1 MEFKSLNDLVRIAE
15 NALAVQFYGQSSI
28 LRKSVLKVLAHV
40 LGALLYMLSLIAK
53 RIWKNRFVST
63 CDVSALDG
71 FGMEYGLPHK
81 VPLAASGNVSVTLT
95 DGVVSVT
102 IPQDTVLVDQTGKL
116 AYTVKATTVINSG
129 TTTVPVMANE
139 VGYDYNLDAD
149 TVLEFR
155 DDAIAGV
162 ASMASVDVSG
172 GVAEG
177 VEIDGDVYVWGET
190 AEEYRARLLNRIQ
203 NPPNG
208 SAKNDYK
215 LKALRFGF
223 VTDPFVFENKPNTNS
238 VSVALANYKT
248 ESIELTTNQVEEVY
262 RYITDDVRRSIT
274 ADVRVF
280 SVTAV
285 PISLTAAVVPYSE
298 QVRES
303 VSNAIRYYLRNIE
316 PGKTVLFGD
325 VEDAVRSNSVA
336 KSFTIQSAKKNGVTV
351 QSFTFDLDL
360 TDDDNPIAQVAK
372 ILPGD
377 INLVS
382 GE

>member
-1 MEFKSLNDLVRIAE
+1 MEFKSLSDLVRIAE

-71 FGMEYGLPHK
+71 FGTEFGLPHK
-81 VPLAASGNVSVTLT
+81 VPLAASGDVSVTLA

-102 IPQDTVLVDQTGKL
+102 IPQDTVLVDQTGWL
-116 AYTVKATTVINSG
+116 AYTVKETTVINSG

-139 VGYDYNLDAD
+139 VGYDYNLDAN

-155 DDAIAGV
+155 DEAIAGV
-162 ASMASVDVSG
+162 RLMKSVDVAG
-172 GVAEG
+172 GVAEN
-177 VEIDGDVYVWGET
+177 VEIDGDVYVWGES
-190 AEEYRARLLNRIQ
+190 AEEYRVRLLNRIQ

-248 ESIELTTNQVEEVY
+248 ESVELTTNQVEEVY

-360 TDDDNPIAQVAK
+360 TDDDAPVAQVAK

>member
-1 MEFKSLNDLVRIAE
+1 MEFKSLSDLVRIAE

-71 FGMEYGLPHK
+71 FGVEYGLPHK
-81 VPLAASGNVSVTLT
+81 VPLAASGNVSVTLA

-129 TTTVPVMANE
+129 ITTVPVMANE

-155 DDAIAGV
+155 DEAVSGV

-190 AEEYRARLLNRIQ
+190 AEGYRARLLNRIQ
-203 NPPNG
+203 NPVSGG
-208 SAKNDYK
+208 SKNDYW
-215 LKALRFGF
+215 LWATRFQF
-223 VTDPFVFENKPNTNS
+223 VTDAFVIPNKPEVNS
-238 VSVALANYKT
+238 VSVAIANYNS
-248 ESIELTTNQVEEVY
+248 EAIAVGSDQVDEVSAY
-262 RYITDDVRRSIT
+262 MTDDVRRPIT

-280 SVTAV
+280 SVTPVDVQINAV
-285 PISLTAAVVPYSE
+285 VMPFNDNVKESVTAAIK
-298 QVRES
+298 R
-303 VSNAIRYYLRNIE
+303 YLRTVP
-316 PGKTVLFGD
+316 PGSNVTFADL
-325 VEDAVRSNSVA
+325 EIIVRSNSIA
-336 KSFTIQSAKKNGVTV
+336 DTFTVTSAKKGTDSV
-351 QSFTFDLDL
+351 SSLSFDL
-360 TDDDNPIAQVAK
+360 TYGISSVTAEVAK
-372 ILPGD
+372 CS
-377 INLVS
+377 VS
-382 GE
+382 LRNGGA

>member
-81 VPLAASGNVSVTLT
+81 VPLAASGNVSVTLA

-102 IPQDTVLVDQTGKL
+102 ILQDTVLVDQTGKL

-223 VTDPFVFENKPNTNS
+223 VTDPFVFPNTPNTNS
-238 VSVALANYKT
+238 VSIALANYNSS
-248 ESIELTTNQVEEVY
+248 SIALTTSQVEEVSN
-262 RYITDDVRRSIT
+262 YITDDVRRSIT
-274 ADVRVF
+274 SDVRVF
-280 SVTAV
+280 SVTPV
-285 PISLTAAVVPYSE
+285 NVTMTASVTPYN
-298 QVRES
+298 ES
-303 VSNAIRYYLRNIE
+303 VRDSVTSAVRNFLRKIE
-316 PGKTVLFGD
+316 PGKTITFDDLEQSVK
-325 VEDAVRSNSVA
+325 SNSIA
-336 KSFTIQSAKKNGVTV
+336 KTFTIQSAHKGNATVT
-351 QSFTFDLDL
+351 SLAFTLDL
-360 TDDDNPIAQVAK
+360 SDDDNPIAEVAK
-372 ILPGD
+372 INATG
-377 INLVS
+377 ITLVS

>member
-1 MEFKSLNDLVRIAE
+1 MEFKSLSDLVRIAE

-81 VPLAASGNVSVTLT
+81 VPLAASGNVSVTLA

-116 AYTVKATTVINSG
+116 AYTVKAMTVINSG

-162 ASMASVDVSG
+162 ALMASVDVSG

-223 VTDPFVFENKPNTNS
+223 VTDPFVFPNTPNTNS
-238 VSVALANYKT
+238 VSIALANYNSS
-248 ESIELTTNQVEEVY
+248 SIALTTSQVEEVSN
-262 RYITDDVRRSIT
+262 YITDDVRRSIT
-274 ADVRVF
+274 SDVRVF
-280 SVTAV
+280 SVTPV
-285 PISLTAAVVPYSE
+285 NVTMTASVTPYN
-298 QVRES
+298 ES
-303 VSNAIRYYLRNIE
+303 VRDSVTNAVRNYLRKIE
-316 PGKTVLFGD
+316 PGKTITFDDLEQSVK
-325 VEDAVRSNSVA
+325 SNSIA
-336 KSFTIQSAKKNGVTV
+336 KTFTIQSAHKGNTTVT
-351 QSFTFDLDL
+351 SLAFTLDL
-360 TDDDNPIAQVAK
+360 SDDDNPIAEVAK
-372 ILPGD
+372 INATG
-377 INLVS
+377 ITLVS

>member
-1 MEFKSLNDLVRIAE
+1 MEFKSLSDLVRIAE

-81 VPLAASGNVSVTLT
+81 VPLAASGNVSVTLA
-95 DGVVSVT
+95 DGVVSAT

-129 TTTVPVMANE
+129 TTTVPVMAVE
-139 VGYDYNLDAD
+139 VGYDYNLDAG

-155 DDAIAGV
+155 DEPISGV
-162 ASMASVDVSG
+162 ASMVSADVSG
-172 GVAEG
+172 GVAER
-177 VEIDGDVYVWGET
+177 VEINGDVHVWGES
-190 AEEYRARLLNRIQ
+190 AENYRARLLSRIQ

-208 SAKNDYK
+208 SSKNDYE

-223 VTDPFVFENKPNTNS
+223 VTNAYVIPNNPETNS
-238 VSVALANYKT
+238 VSVALANYNSS
-248 ESIELTTNQVEEVY
+248 SITLTTTQVEEVSN
-262 RYITDDVRRSIT
+262 YITDDVRRSVT
-274 ADVRVF
+274 SDVRVF
-280 SVTAV
+280 TVTPVTIA
-285 PISLTAAVVPYSE
+285 LTAYVSPFTES
-298 QVRES
+298 VRES
-303 VSNAIRYYLRNIE
+303 VSNAIRDYLKRIG
-316 PGKTVLFGD
+316 PGATVTFSDLELE
-325 VEDAVRSNSVA
+325 VKSNSTA
-336 KSFTIQSAKKNGVTV
+336 KSFTVQSATKNSAVV
-351 QSFTFDLDL
+351 QSLVFTLDL
-360 TDDDNPIAQVAK
+360 SDDDSPVAEVAK
-372 ILPGD
+372 ILPNG
-377 INLVS
+377 ISLVS

>member
-1 MEFKSLNDLVRIAE
+1 MEFKSLSDLVRIAE

-81 VPLAASGNVSVTLT
+81 VPLAASGNVSVTLA

-102 IPQDTVLVDQTGKL
+102 IPQDTVLVDKTGKL

-162 ASMASVDVSG
+162 SSMASVDVSG

-223 VTDPFVFENKPNTNS
+223 VTDPFVFPNTPNTNS
-238 VSVALANYKT
+238 VSIALANYNSS
-248 ESIELTTNQVEEVY
+248 SIALTTSQVEEVSN
-262 RYITDDVRRSIT
+262 YITDDVRRSIT
-274 ADVRVF
+274 SDVRVF
-280 SVTAV
+280 SVTPV
-285 PISLTAAVVPYSE
+285 NVTMTASVTPYSAS
-298 QVRES
+298 VRDS
-303 VSNAIRYYLRNIE
+303 VTRAIRNYLRKIE
-316 PGKTVLFGD
+316 PGKTVTFDDLEQS
-325 VEDAVRSNSVA
+325 VKSNSIA
-336 KSFTIQSAKKNGVTV
+336 KTFTIQSAHKGSTIVT
-351 QSFTFDLDL
+351 SLAFTLDL
-360 TDDDNPIAQVAK
+360 SDDDNPIAEVAK
-372 ILPGD
+372 INATG
-377 INLVS
+377 ITLVS

>member
-1 MEFKSLNDLVRIAE
+1 MEFKSLSDLVRIAE

-81 VPLAASGNVSVTLT
+81 VPLAASGNVSVTLA

-155 DDAIAGV
+155 DEAISGV

-223 VTDPFVFENKPNTNS
+223 VTDPFVFPNTPNTNS
-238 VSVALANYKT
+238 VSIALANYNSS
-248 ESIELTTNQVEEVY
+248 SIALTTSQVEEVSN
-262 RYITDDVRRSIT
+262 YITDDVRRSIT
-274 ADVRVF
+274 SDVRVF
-280 SVTAV
+280 SVTPV
-285 PISLTAAVVPYSE
+285 NVTMTASVTPYN
-298 QVRES
+298 ES
-303 VSNAIRYYLRNIE
+303 VRDSVTSAVRNYLRKIE
-316 PGKTVLFGD
+316 PGKTITFDDLEQSVK
-325 VEDAVRSNSVA
+325 SNSIA
-336 KSFTIQSAKKNGVTV
+336 KTFTIQSAYKGNTTVT
-351 QSFTFDLDL
+351 SFAFTLDL
-360 TDDDNPIAQVAK
+360 SDDDNPIAEVAK
-372 ILPGD
+372 INATG
-377 INLVS
+377 ITLVS

>member
-1 MEFKSLNDLVRIAE
+1 MEFKSLSDLVRIAE

-81 VPLAASGNVSVTLT
+81 VPLAASGNVSVTLA

-155 DDAIAGV
+155 DEAISGV

-223 VTDPFVFENKPNTNS
+223 VTDPFVFPNTPNTNS
-238 VSVALANYKT
+238 VSIALANYNSS
-248 ESIELTTNQVEEVY
+248 SIALTTSQVEEVSN
-262 RYITDDVRRSIT
+262 YITDDVRRSIT
-274 ADVRVF
+274 SDVRVF
-280 SVTAV
+280 SVTPV
-285 PISLTAAVVPYSE
+285 NVTMTASVTPYN
-298 QVRES
+298 ES
-303 VSNAIRYYLRNIE
+303 VRDSVTNAVRNYLRKIE
-316 PGKTVLFGD
+316 PGKTITFDDLEQSVK
-325 VEDAVRSNSVA
+325 SNSIA
-336 KSFTIQSAKKNGVTV
+336 KTFTIQSAHKGNTTVT
-351 QSFTFDLDL
+351 SFAFTLDL
-360 TDDDNPIAQVAK
+360 SDDDNPIAEVAK
-372 ILPGD
+372 INATG
-377 INLVS
+377 ITLVS

>member
-1 MEFKSLNDLVRIAE
+1 MEFKSLSDLVRIAE

-63 CDVSALDG
+63 CDASALDG

-81 VPLAASGNVSVTLT
+81 VPLAASGDVSVTLA

-116 AYTVKATTVINSG
+116 AYTVKATTVVNSG
-129 TTTVPVMANE
+129 TTVVPVMANE
-139 VGYDYNLDAD
+139 VGYVYNLDAG

-162 ASMASVDVSG
+162 ASMTSVDVSG

-177 VEIDGDVYVWGET
+177 VEVDGDVHVWGET
-190 AEEYRARLLNRIQ
+190 SEEYRARLLNRVQ
-203 NPPNG
+203 NPPGG

-215 LKALRFGF
+215 LNALRFGF
-223 VTDPFVFENKPNTNS
+223 VTDVFVFPNAPNTNS
-238 VSVALANYKT
+238 VSVALANYN
-248 ESIELTTNQVEEVY
+248 SNSVALTTEQTEEVSN
-262 RYITDDVRRSIT
+262 YITDDVRRSVT
-274 ADVRVF
+274 SDVRVF
-280 SVTAV
+280 SVTPVAV
-285 PISLTAAVVPYSE
+285 NLTAYVVPYN
-298 QVRES
+298 ES
-303 VSNAIRYYLRNIE
+303 VRDSVTTAIRSYFRKTE
-316 PGKTVLFGD
+316 PGMTVTFGD
-325 VEDAVRSNSVA
+325 LEQHVKSNSPVQN
-336 KSFTIQSAKKNGVTV
+336 FTIQSAHKNNTIIT
-351 QSFTFDLDL
+351 SFALILDL
-360 TDDDNPIAQVAK
+360 SDDDNPVAEVAK
-372 ILPGD
+372 IDSDG
-377 INLVS
+377 IILVS

>member
-1 MEFKSLNDLVRIAE
+1 MEFKSLSDLVRIAE

-71 FGMEYGLPHK
+71 FGIEYGLPHK
-81 VPLAASGNVSVTLT
+81 VPIAASGNVSVTLA

-102 IPQDTVLVDQTGKL
+102 IPQDTIMVDQTGKL

-155 DDAIAGV
+155 DEAISGV

-208 SAKNDYK
+208 SSKNDYK
-215 LKALRFGF
+215 MDALRFSF
-223 VTDPFVFENKPNTNS
+223 VTDAFVFPNVPNTNS

-248 ESIELTTNQVEEVY
+248 ESVELTTTQVEEVA
-262 RYITDDVRRSIT
+262 RYITDDVRRSVT

-285 PISLTAAVVPYSE
+285 PVSLTASVVPNGE

-303 VSNAIRYYLRNIE
+303 VSNAIRNYLRKIE
-316 PGKTVLFGD
+316 PGKTVLASDLED
-325 VEDAVRSNSVA
+325 VVRSNSIA
-336 KSFTIQSAKKNGVTV
+336 KIFTIQSMKKNNIAV
-351 QSFTFDLDL
+351 QSLLFDLDL
-360 TDDDNPIAQVAK
+360 TDDDAPVAQVAK
-372 ILPGD
+372 ILPVD
-377 INLVS
+377 INIVS